1 MTASATYIKLKDAI
15 AIVPIFD
22 KKELLEDFLE
32 SVDYAYDLI
41 APTERATFLKLVQIK
56 IGFEARKIL
65 KDAKFTTLSQL
76 KEHLHALYNSGLTVS
91 MLQSLLAQQMQ
102 QENESVLTFANR
114 IRDLGNQII
123 RAQKC
128 KGDVPDHFKESTNK
142 SQQESFRNGLLDTIS
157 IRLPATN
164 DLNELMKEAIRIEKS
179 LNIKREMR
187 KRLEK

>member
-15 AIVPIFD
+15 ATVPMFD

-56 IGFEARKIL
+56 IGFEARKTL
-65 KDAKFTTLSQL
+65 KDAKITTLSQL

-91 MLQSLLAQQMQ
+91 MLQGLLAQQMQ

-114 IRDLGNQII
+114 IRDLGKQII
-123 RAQKC
+123 QAQEC

-142 SQQESFRNGLLDTIS
+142 SQEESFRNGLLDTIS

-179 LNIKREMR
+179 FNIKREMR